1 MIYHTIGRR
10 KRSIAR
16 IYMNVLEGKGS
27 IVVNSKNLEKYF
39 PKYLCYKIFYPI
51 KLLKLKKSNF
61 NIYIKVCGGG
71 LNGQVEAIRLAISRA
86 LCKIDIKNRI
96 KLKNEGLLTRDPR
109 EVERK
114 KFGQKKARKKYQ
126 FSKR

>member
-1 MIYHTIGRR
+1 MKKIHTIGRR
-10 KRSIAR
+10 KRSLAR
-16 IYMNVLEGKGS
+16 IYLESGNGV
-27 IVVNSKNLEKYF
+27 ITVNLKKLDKYF
-39 PKYLCYKIFYPI
+39 PKYVHNKIFYPM
-51 KLLKLKKSNF
+51 KLLNILDKF
-61 NIYIKVCGGG
+61 NINISVFGGG
-71 LNGQVEAIRLAISRA
+71 FNGQAEAISLAISRA
-86 LCKIDIKNRI
+86 ICKINPKNKK